1 MKNSTFCR
9 NRRNK
14 LSEITLHILF
24 LKSLLTFCLIGAS
37 IRPHIE
43 KEVNELTE
51 EKKVTVE
58 NEDGDVAE
66 INADFSGNDTGA
78 QFETDSDL
86 TEEISEDDNSAAEV
100 EKLQNELKEM
110 REQVLRARADF
121 DNFRKRTAREKTE
134 LAATVEQAFLKD
146 LLPLL
151 DNLNRASD
159 AADAE
164 NSDAETLRKGIEMI
178 KRETVAVMEKH
189 GLEQI
194 ETGGKMFDP
203 NFHQAVG
210 TVQDDSKEDGMIAA
224 EFQPGYIARG
234 RVIRPSMVQVISN

>member
-1 MKNSTFCR
+1 MK
-9 NRRNK
+9 
-14 LSEITLHILF
+14 
-24 LKSLLTFCLIGAS
+24 
-37 IRPHIE
+37 